1 LLTIPFFMIDA
12 LYTRGAFKAVDAHAT
27 ALALQQYG
35 WGVPAFVLAQ
45 ITNRAFFARQDTAT
59 PMRYAL
65 ISVGVNVV
73 AGIILFHLVGVPG
86 IAAATSLASWLNVI
100 MMSLTLARR
109 GHYALGP
116 RARSKLV
123 RILAASI
130 ALGLLLA
137 AAGHYRPQLQ
147 GALGNLHLGP
157 IHAKEIVIL
166 LVLVFAGAIYPMLLF
181 ASGGITMAELRAA
194 LRRPARIEPADIPT
208 PLP

>member
-1 LLTIPFFMIDA
+1 
-12 LYTRGAFKAVDAHAT
+12 
-27 ALALQQYG
+27 LQQYG

-65 ISVGVNVV
+65 ISVAITV
-73 AGIILFHLVGVPG
+73 AAGLTLFHLIGVPG
-86 IAAATSLASWLNVI
+86 IAAATSLAAWLNVI
-100 MMSLTLARR
+100 MMSFTLARR
-109 GHYALGP
+109 GHYAIGA
-116 RARSKLV
+116 RARSKLI
-123 RILAASI
+123 RILAASV

-147 GALGNLHLGP
+147 GLLSSLSLGP

-166 LVLVFAGAIYPMLLF
+166 LVLVFAGAAYPLLLF
-181 ASGGITMAELRAA
+181 ASGGITVGELRAA
-194 LRRPARIEPADIPT
+194 LRRPARIEAADIPT